1 MLGSERVH
9 SHLFQDSAHTGH
21 VMLEFLRVS
30 LDKRWRNP
38 TLSKLKIFHLKIK
51 LLWSEIFWEKEKF
64 KIFVLISVKN
74 ENLHYLSGIRFL
86 GEVDLLVR
94 QLGCD

>member
-1 MLGSERVH
+1 MNKLETYHRSMLGSERVH

-38 TLSKLKIFHLKIK
+38 TLSKLKN
-51 LLWSEIFWEKEKF
+51 
-64 KIFVLISVKN
+64 ISF
-74 ENLHYLSGIRFL
+74 EN
-86 GEVDLLVR
+86 
-94 QLGCD
+94 

>member
-38 TLSKLKIFHLKIK
+38 TLSKLKN
-51 LLWSEIFWEKEKF
+51 
-64 KIFVLISVKN
+64 ISF
-74 ENLHYLSGIRFL
+74 EN
-86 GEVDLLVR
+86 
-94 QLGCD
+94 